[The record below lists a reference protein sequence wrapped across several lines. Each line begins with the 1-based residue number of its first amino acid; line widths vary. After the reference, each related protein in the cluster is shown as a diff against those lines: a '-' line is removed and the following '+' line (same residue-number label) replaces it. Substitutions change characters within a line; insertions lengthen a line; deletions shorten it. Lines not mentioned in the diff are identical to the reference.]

1 MKKNFFK
8 SMLALS
14 CAALFAL
21 AFTACDNTVDTP
33 DKETDHK
40 LHEDPTK
47 VTVQLI
53 QGHMHMH
60 WPLVDT
66 KGGFHQDPESEAK
79 YLKRFQ
85 EITYEVRPGTGWT
98 KVEGSADKF
107 YVVKAH
113 TYTTPTLD
121 EDEQKDELPAP
132 VYMLVIKYFNA
143 KGELMNEQFVN
154 NGQDAIHQHFF
165 TVENQKELMSGNA
178 ITGTQKTP
186 DYIEYKYTDTTPWD
200 KTVKYDGAKLTGT
213 TNPIG
218 FKGVMKFLKDDV
230 TMDLRIRL
238 YHGFQGKKDPHT
250 GQFSPYYRFSPA
262 QLQLGTW
269 DINFTV
275 PVVVYA
281 YREDHISDEAFDE
294 EMDVDKVPEDGFKL
308 SNGEPDT
315 VGNKLIRR
323 IMKAFNLSWTEA
335 LRDYHSSLFK
345 AAPHDPKKGIWL

>member
-21 AFTACDNTVDTP
+21 AFTACDNNVDTP
-33 DKETDHK
+33 VKETDHK

-47 VTVQLI
+47 VTVQLV

-66 KGGFHQDPESEAK
+66 KGGFHQDPETGAK
-79 YLKRFQ
+79 YLKRIQ
-85 EITYEVRPGTGWT
+85 EITYELKPGEGWK

-107 YVVKAH
+107 YVVKAQ
-113 TYTTPTLD
+113 TYSNYSG
-121 EDEQKDELPAP
+121 DELPAP
-132 VYMLVIKYFNA
+132 VYLLLIKYYNA
-143 KGELMNEQFVN
+143 KGELINEQFVN

-165 TVENQKELMSGNA
+165 TVENTKELMSGKETDSKPN
-178 ITGTQKTP
+178 TP

-200 KTVKYDGAKLTGT
+200 KTVKYDGAKLTGR

-230 TMDLRIRL
+230 TMDFRIRL
-238 YHGFQGKKDPHT
+238 YHGFKGKKDPRT
-250 GQFSPYYRFSPA
+250 GEFSPYYRFSPA

-269 DINFTV
+269 DINFTI

-281 YREDHISDEAFDE
+281 DREDLISDPAFKED
-294 EMDVDKVPEDGFKL
+294 MDIDNFPEDGFKL
-308 SNGEPDT
+308 DENTPDT

-335 LRDYHSSLFK
+335 LRDYSTLLFK
-345 AAPHDPKKGIWL
+345 GPKKHDDKGIWL